1 MKRHNN
7 GSKDEL
13 KTNWVELCE
22 RYQAKYSGQSIERVP
37 GNFSQEE
44 KRHLAT
50 LARLIH
56 DLPPVSTQLVDAT
69 TIAASVDDLLDV
81 GGHGTAP
88 RP

>member
-1 MKRHNN
+1 MTLAACWTH
-7 GSKDEL
+7 DPL
-13 KTNWVELCE
+13 
-22 RYQAKYSGQSIERVP
+22 A
-37 GNFSQEE
+37 
-44 KRHLAT
+44 HLDANAMASR

>member
-1 MKRHNN
+1 MASR
-7 GSKDEL
+7 
-13 KTNWVELCE
+13 
-22 RYQAKYSGQSIERVP
+22 
-37 GNFSQEE
+37 
-44 KRHLAT
+44 

-81 GGHGTAP
+81 GVHGAAL